1 MDIINN
7 FLWSIATIMLVL
19 SGLYFAFKL
28 NFLHLNFKKIWKSLK
43 PDKSSNSGMSSFET
57 LTVSLGGCI
66 GVGSLAGIALA
77 IFKGGIGTI
86 FWIWLSCLLVAPNS
100 LVENSLALIYKKKV
114 GSSYVGGP
122 AYYIKYG
129 LGYKKLAFI
138 YAAFA
143 SPFLFFLTD
152 GKQDITRSGTILA
165 KSYTDLYT
173 VKRKRN

>member
-43 PDKSSNSGMSSFET
+43 PDKSSNSGMSSFES

-86 FWIWLSCLLVAPNS
+86 FWIWLSC
-100 LVENSLALIYKKKV
+100 
-114 GSSYVGGP
+114 
-122 AYYIKYG
+122 
-129 LGYKKLAFI
+129 
-138 YAAFA
+138 
-143 SPFLFFLTD
+143 
-152 GKQDITRSGTILA
+152 
-165 KSYTDLYT
+165 
-173 VKRKRN
+173 